1 MAEEYMKQLV
11 ETVALQQKQIAN
23 LIDAIKLKIGIA
35 APVAVN
41 VQPAVVDPLV
51 ARAEKSQIVQD
62 CQMVQDCPNFRDK
75 VKFTDK
81 AKFTDKSKCLRQVQ
95 NFILR
100 INLSRNE

>member
-1 MAEEYMKQLV
+1 MSEQLEEILTHMVSKSEEQQ
-11 ETVALQQKQIAN
+11 AQILQNQKQIDN

-51 ARAEKSQIVQD
+51 ARAEKDCQIVQD
-62 CQMVQDCPNFRDK
+62 K
-75 VKFTDK
+75 S
-81 AKFTDKSKCLRQVQ
+81 KFTDKSKISRQVQ

>member
-1 MAEEYMKQLV
+1 MKQLV
-11 ETVALQQKQIAN
+11 ETVALQQKRIAN
-23 LIDAIKLKIGIA
+23 LIDAIQLKIGIA

-51 ARAEKSQIVQD
+51 ARAEKDCQNSQECQIVQD
-62 CQMVQDCPNFRDK
+62 K
-75 VKFTDK
+75 S
-81 AKFTDKSKCLRQVQ
+81 KFTDKSNCSRQVQ